1 MNVIKGKEKFW
12 SALVSGGFVA
22 AASTLALYLASLP
35 GMVDA
40 PDKATIAAAITGL
53 VAALA
58 SAFGAFI
65 ATNSEPTSI
74 SVPAE
79 PTDPADDTIN
89 PPAP

>member
-1 MNVIKGKEKFW
+1 MNIIKGKEKFW

-22 AASTLALYLASLP
+22 AISTLALYLASLP

-40 PDKATIAAAITGL
+40 PDKATIGSAITGL
-53 VAALA
+53 VAAFA
-58 SAFGAFI
+58 AAFGAYI

-79 PTDPADDTIN
+79 PAPDGAIN
-89 PPAP
+89 PGD